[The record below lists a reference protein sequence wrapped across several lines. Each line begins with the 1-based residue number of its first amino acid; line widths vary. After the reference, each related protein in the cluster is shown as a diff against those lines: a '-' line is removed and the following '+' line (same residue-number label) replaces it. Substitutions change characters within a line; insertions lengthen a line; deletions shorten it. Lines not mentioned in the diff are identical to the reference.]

1 MKSIGNII
9 TRTKDKKSLI
19 GSAVTHSYRKRLHSV
34 IPGGAHTYSRGD
46 DQFPSNA
53 PSILESGKGCKVY
66 CPEGKEYLDFG
77 MGLRSISIG
86 YAEHQI
92 NSAVIAAI
100 EKGNNLTRASTIELE
115 AAETLVSLIES
126 ADMVKFCKNGSN
138 ATTAAIKL
146 ARAYTGKSMIA
157 RCKDD
162 PFLSF
167 DDWFIGSTLI
177 KRGVLESTIGQTKYF
192 KYNDIDSLKSL
203 LENFP
208 DKFACVIM
216 EPASFECPSTQQKL
230 ACCENSPCNRFPNKH
245 TNFLKQVE
253 TICKQNN
260 IVFILDETITG
271 FRWNMGGAQKLYGVR
286 PDLSTFGKSM
296 ANGFSVA
303 ALAGRRELMQLGGI
317 EITGMQR
324 TFLLSSTH
332 GAEMAGLAAFL
343 ATQKFMIENNVVQSL
358 WNTGYQIKNILS
370 NAISDNKLEELVS
383 VSGPAVSPIIQFF
396 DVDGSACMKL
406 KTLFAQEMLKRGI
419 LIPWISICYRHESID
434 LHHFKNVVDSAL
446 SVCKKAIEDD
456 IANFLQGDAAKP
468 VFREYN

>member
-1 MKSIGNII
+1 M
-9 TRTKDKKSLI
+9 
-19 GSAVTHSYRKRLHSV
+19 THSYRKRLHSV

-53 PSILESGKGCKVY
+53 PSILESGKGYQVY

-86 YAEHQI
+86 YAEPQI

-115 AAETLVSLIES
+115 AAETFVNSIES

-138 ATTAAIKL
+138 ATSAAIKL
-146 ARAYTGKSMIA
+146 ARSYTGKSMIA
-157 RCKDD
+157 RCKND

-167 DDWFIGSTLI
+167 DDWFIGSTVMN
-177 KRGVLESTIGQTKYF
+177 RGVLESTINRTKFF
-192 KYNDIDSLKSL
+192 KYNDIDSLKLL
-203 LENFP
+203 LEHFP

-216 EPASFECPSTQQKL
+216 EPASIACPNTHGKL
-230 ACCENSPCNRFPNKH
+230 ACCELSPCNRFPNKD

-253 TICKQNN
+253 TICRQNN

-271 FRWNMGGAQKLYGVR
+271 FRWSMGGAQKLYGVR

-303 ALAGRRELMQLGGI
+303 ALSGRKELMQLGGI
-317 EITGMQR
+317 EVSGQQR

-343 ATQKFMIENNVVQSL
+343 ATHNFMIENNVIQSL
-358 WNTGYQIKNILS
+358 WDTGYKIKNIITH
-370 NAISDNKLEELVS
+370 AISKNKLEALIS
-383 VSGPAVSPIIQFF
+383 ISGPSVSPIMQFF
-396 DVDGSACMKL
+396 DANGDTCMSL
-406 KTLFAQEMLKRGI
+406 RTLFSQEMVKRGI
-419 LIPWISICYRHESID
+419 LMPWISICYRHESID
-434 LHHFKNVVDSAL
+434 FQHFENVVNGVL
-446 SVCKKAIEDD
+446 SVCKKATESN
-456 IANFLQGDAAKP
+456 IADFLQGDPVKP
-468 VFREYN
+468 VFRKYN